1 MRRWRWKS
9 NVGSVEKVVTH
20 RVTASVLEG
29 AGTDDAVGRQ
39 VDVRQVVDAEEGPA
53 ADVCDGIKT
62 GDFAQRLRFV
72 ESPTWNIGGARGP
85 VDIV

>member
-1 MRRWRWKS
+1 M
-9 NVGSVEKVVTH
+9 GSVEQVGTH
-20 RVTASVLEG
+20 CVTASVLKG

-39 VDVRQVVDAEEGPA
+39 VDVRQVVDAEEGPT

-72 ESPTWNIGGARGP
+72 EGPTWDICGARGP